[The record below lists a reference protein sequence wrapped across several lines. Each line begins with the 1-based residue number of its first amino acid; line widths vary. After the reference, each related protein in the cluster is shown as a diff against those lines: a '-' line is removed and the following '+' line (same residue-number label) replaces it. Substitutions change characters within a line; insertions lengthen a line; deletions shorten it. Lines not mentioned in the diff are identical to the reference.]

1 MHIKEHDVFR
11 FAEEL
16 SSIDWSHHN
25 LVFLDEVS
33 FDNRGMIRR
42 RGYSIKGRKLA
53 TSSGSQECQICVA
66 KILRILSEAAF
77 VYILDHVP
85 FGF

>member
-1 MHIKEHDVFR
+1 MVGWRSVDTLQATRQRRAMHIKEHDVFR

-53 TSSGSQECQICVA
+53 TSSGSQECQIWFLACT
-66 KILRILSEAAF
+66 
-77 VYILDHVP
+77 D
-85 FGF
+85 